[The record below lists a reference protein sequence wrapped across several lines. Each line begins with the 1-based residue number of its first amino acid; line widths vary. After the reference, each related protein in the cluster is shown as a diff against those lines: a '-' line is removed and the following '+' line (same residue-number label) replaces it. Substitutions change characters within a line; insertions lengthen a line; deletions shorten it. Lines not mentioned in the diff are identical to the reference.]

1 MRFENFNIKG
11 SDPIRNKKANMERQT
26 GIVKWFNNKT
36 GYGFIQSGTT
46 ETFVHHS
53 GITSTTPYKYLV
65 QGEYV
70 DFSKSEYGGNNKVV
84 AVDVTGVAR
93 GALMCE
99 TRALQR
105 PQQPRPPSVPC
116 VIPSE

>member
-1 MRFENFNIKG
+1 
-11 SDPIRNKKANMERQT
+11 MERHT

-53 GITSTTPYKYLV
+53 GLSSQTQYKYLV

-70 DFSKSEYGGNNKVV
+70 EFSKSSYGTNNKMV
-84 AVDVTGVAR
+84 AVDVTGIDR
-93 GALMCE
+93 GSLMCE
-99 TRALQR
+99 TRAAQR
-105 PQQPRPPSVPC
+105 PQHPRS
-116 VIPSE
+116 SETTK